1 MVVEIKFPLI
11 RLKPVGACIGLCLK
25 EAIGA
30 EGGVMNKR
38 EYREAWGKWLGEYF
52 WDFFITLTFKARQTI
67 YAAKKKARNFLKKLD
82 KESSYFIVVEQD
94 ASRQSAHV
102 HILLSKAGS
111 LSKESI
117 EKEWKAKY
125 GIVQVLPYDID
136 LGANYYVTKS
146 VDTGRADWDMEIK
159 NNIKT
164 VKQAQAKIITKI
176 KPYYENGVLK
186 GHRISL

>member
-1 MVVEIKFPLI
+1 MD
-11 RLKPVGACIGLCLK
+11 
-25 EAIGA
+25 
-30 EGGVMNKR
+30 KR
-38 EYREAWGKWLGEYF
+38 EYREAWGKWLGEYY

-67 YAAKKKARNFLKKLD
+67 HAAKKKASNFLKKLN

-102 HILLSKAGS
+102 HMLLGKAGGLSK
-111 LSKESI
+111 KSI
-117 EKEWKAKY
+117 EKAWKAKY

-146 VDTGRADWDMEIK
+146 VDTDKADWDMEIK
-159 NNIKT
+159 KNMKT
-164 VKQAQAKIITKI
+164 VKQAQAKIAAKI

-186 GHRISL
+186 GYKINL